1 MRCGGFRS
9 RKGINQSTHLDTN
22 DEVKYRPTHQ
32 GQNGIN
38 AYNVFLVTHIRRVIN
53 LINLDSEYEKVE
65 AWLKD
70 AMEGERY
77 RYHINLF

>member
-1 MRCGGFRS
+1 MEGFEVG
-9 RKGINQSTHLDTN
+9 KEYQSTHLDTN

-53 LINLDSEYEKVE
+53 LSIDSDEKVE

-70 AMEGERY
+70 GR
-77 RYHINLF
+77 RKIGINLF